1 MFGVERCDLR
11 RKGVAVLP
19 EAIGVAAG
27 LAVLPLGKWGL
38 RHECTQTR
46 VIGFVGQLDQL
57 FLGDGK
63 VVAKRAI
70 EMGYEDIEVPLPALL
85 SVGEATRCLR
95 AGHVIAYPTEAV
107 YGLGCDPSNEAAVR
121 RVMTLTASS

>member
-27 LAVLPLGKWGL
+27 LAVLSLGKRGL

-57 FLGDGK
+57 LGAEWDADEGPAHK
-63 VVAKRAI
+63 VRQMAVDSGGHHAH
-70 EMGYEDIEVPLPALL
+70 
-85 SVGEATRCLR
+85 SVYMYARERRQQG
-95 AGHVIAYPTEAV
+95 VIATK
-107 YGLGCDPSNEAAVR
+107 G
-121 RVMTLTASS
+121 SS